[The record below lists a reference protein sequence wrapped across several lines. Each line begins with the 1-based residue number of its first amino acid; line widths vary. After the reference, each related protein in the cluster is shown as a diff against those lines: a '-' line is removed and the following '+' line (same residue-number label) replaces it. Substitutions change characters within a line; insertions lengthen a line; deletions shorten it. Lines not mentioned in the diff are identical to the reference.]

1 MSSAT
6 LTCLERPVDLPDEPL
21 TCIQLVPEKNDT
33 LETYLRTGLG
43 LMEKARAAKGFSP
56 PRKILIYKTYWYS
69 PI

>member
-1 MSSAT
+1 
-6 LTCLERPVDLPDEPL
+6 
-21 TCIQLVPEKNDT
+21 
-33 LETYLRTGLG
+33 